1 MGVTNGP
8 SDVTAPHQRR
18 SLFDERVLPHR
29 RRSRLRL
36 RDWRMRTKLGAV
48 LIVPSVAFIVLASV
62 QTGSLVSQATVLN
75 EFAEQ
80 VRVGRETTA
89 LIHELQQ
96 ERDRTFGEQVAP
108 ATSSDGR
115 YDPAQA
121 RVALAPFHE
130 RVDAAVGAFRA
141 AGDPMSRG
149 DAAWRVSYTRTVGL
163 LDQLPA
169 LRSAAVGGIVTAPTI
184 EGNYTRTI
192 DSLLAL
198 LAEPSPGVERPE
210 LTDAVLRYVQLAR
223 VKEVGSRIRARL
235 YSAGRLGGYGAE
247 ELVTLSDLRVQQ
259 LTAMAEFRVVATT
272 EQLARYEEATRDPRF
287 VHAGQLEETSLPS
300 AGAGPRVIPPASWWS
315 ASQDRHDLLR
325 EIETTVLDDA
335 VQQADSRSAAQV
347 RRTVMVAAGVLAVL
361 LVALL
366 TSVVIGRSIARSLR
380 MLRAQA
386 LQVAQLDLPE
396 TLRQLREVN
405 AGIPEIEVPPATVR
419 SMDEI
424 GDVAEAF
431 VAVHRSAVT
440 VAVDQATMRRTFNAM
455 FVNLARRS
463 QVLVERQLE
472 LLDELEREESDPD
485 QLENL
490 FKLDHLAARMRRNDE
505 SLLVLAGTESTRR
518 WNRPVAL
525 SAVVLAAVAEIE
537 QYPRVRHD
545 VADDLHVVGHAVADL
560 VHLLSELLENATAF
574 SPPDTLVRVTG
585 TGYGPE
591 TALIEIVDEGLGMS
605 PTGVADANK
614 LLAAPPA
621 ADLAASERMGL
632 FVVSHL
638 AARQGVRVQLRAA
651 ERGVVATIWLP
662 GSVLSPAPTARDAA
676 NDPGRGVGGLRPYAI
691 GATAGLPALRAA
703 GPGNDRGTP
712 APAGRRKTLP
722 RSRRAV
728 PTRSEDVLADA
739 SGAPD
744 APEGST
750 WWSRQARPGTAAAAR
765 SAAGQPGTGQPAA
778 VRSAAGQPG
787 AGQPAGPAAAGR
799 SAVPAPA
806 ARSGGAVGV
815 ARAVGQAP
823 LRPAGQAGP
832 GHGDAAAAPVAGA
845 DHRPA
850 PEPFRPTVVRNAN
863 GLPVRVPMAHL
874 PSETESPAPA
884 APRPYTDPDPDAAG
898 STLSRFYGGVRRAE
912 AEETTE
918 MSKLIT
924 KDEERQ

>member
-703 GPGNDRGTP
+703 GPGNDRGAP
-712 APAGRRKTLP
+712 AAGGAPQDAAALAAGGTDPVRGRAGRRQRGAGRAGGQHLVVAAGP
-722 RSRRAV
+722 AGYGGRRPVRHRPAWHRSARCRSVRRRPARR
-728 PTRSEDVLADA
+728 RSARRPGGCRPVGRTGPGRPLRRRGRGGPGGGAGPDAARRPGRPGAWRRGCRTGGRGRPPAGTGTVLADRGPQRQRA
-739 SGAPD
+739 AGTGADGAPAFGD
-744 APEGST
+744 
-750 WWSRQARPGTAAAAR
+750 R
-765 SAAGQPGTGQPAA
+765 
-778 VRSAAGQPG
+778 
-787 AGQPAGPAAAGR
+787 
-799 SAVPAPA
+799 
-806 ARSGGAVGV
+806 V
-815 ARAVGQAP
+815 ARARRLAAVH
-823 LRPAGQAGP
+823 RPGP
-832 GHGDAAAAPVAGA
+832 GRGRLDALPVLRRRTAGRGGG
-845 DHRPA
+845 DHRN
-850 PEPFRPTVVRNAN
+850 VKVD
-863 GLPVRVPMAHL
+863 H
-874 PSETESPAPA
+874 
-884 APRPYTDPDPDAAG
+884 
-898 STLSRFYGGVRRAE
+898 
-912 AEETTE
+912 
-918 MSKLIT
+918 
-924 KDEERQ
+924 

>member
-1 MGVTNGP
+1 MGVTDGP
-8 SDVTAPHQRR
+8 SNATAPHHRR
-18 SLFDERVLPHR
+18 SLFDERVVPHR

-96 ERDRTFGEQVAP
+96 ERDRTFGERMAP

-121 RVALAPFHE
+121 RGILAPLHE
-130 RVDAAVGAFRA
+130 RVDGAVDAFRA

-149 DAAWRVSYTRTVGL
+149 DAAWRVAYARTVGL

-223 VKEVGSRIRARL
+223 VKEAGSRIRARL
-235 YSAGRLGGYGAE
+235 YSAGRVGGYGPE

-259 LTAMAEFRVVATT
+259 LTAMAEFQVVATT
-272 EQLARYEEATRDPRF
+272 EQLERYAAATRDPRF

-300 AGAGPRVIPPASWWS
+300 ADAGPRVIPPASWWS

-325 EIETTVLDDA
+325 EVETSVLDDA
-335 VQQADSRSAAQV
+335 VEQADSRSAAQV
-347 RRTVMVAAGVLAVL
+347 RRTVLVAVGVLAVL
-361 LVALL
+361 LAALL

-405 AGIPEIEVPPATVR
+405 AGVPEIEVPPATVR

-525 SAVVLAAVAEIE
+525 STVVLAAVAEIE
-537 QYPRVRHD
+537 QYPRVRHE
-545 VADDLHVVGHAVADL
+545 VPDDLHVVGHAVADL
-560 VHLLSELLENATAF
+560 VHMLAELLENATAF

-676 NDPGRGVGGLRPYAI
+676 NDTGRRGGVAGGLRPYAI
-691 GATAGLPALRAA
+691 GGPAGLPALRAA
-703 GPGNDRGTP
+703 ESDRDRGREV
-712 APAGRRKTLP
+712 PAGRRKTLP

-739 SGAPD
+739 TGAPE

-765 SAAGQPGTGQPAA
+765 SGAGRPAVDQPG
-778 VRSAAGQPG
+778 PG
-787 AGQPAGPAAAGR
+787 HSGGPVATGPAPTTR
-799 SAVPAPA
+799 P
-806 ARSGGAVGV
+806 GGAVGV
-815 ARAVGQAP
+815 VRVVGQAP

-832 GHGDAAAAPVAGA
+832 GRTGAGA
-845 DHRPA
+845 EPAPGAGHRPP

-874 PSETESPAPA
+874 PSETEAAAPA
-884 APRPYTDPDPDAAG
+884 APRPHTDPDPDAAG

-924 KDEERQ
+924 RDEERQ